1 MRTVV
6 LASQI
11 VAALGI
17 FNVWFVR
24 FGKATSYR
32 GGSAR
37 SLKEEFQV
45 YGLPGWSV
53 GVIGFLKVLCGPT
66 WKASL
71 PAPTNKA
78 PAAMTSS
85 SSWPS
90 IRVTVTCSKSGSLK
104 SGQCNSSPCARRRS
118 AKNAALVAVGDD
130 AKPCR

>member
-1 MRTVV
+1 MRTIV
-6 LASQI
+6 LVSQV

-53 GVIGFLKVLCGPT
+53 GVIGFLKVLCATLLVAGVWLPALT
-66 WKASL
+66 RPAAVALAALMLGAVSMHVKVKDPMQKSL
-71 PAPTNKA
+71 PALG
-78 PAAMTSS
+78 M
-85 SSWPS
+85 
-90 IRVTVTCSKSGSLK
+90 L
-104 SGQCNSSPCARRRS
+104 
-118 AKNAALVAVGDD
+118 ALCLLIAVAS
-130 AKPCR
+130 R

>member
-6 LASQI
+6 LVGQ
-11 VAALGI
+11 VVVALGI

-53 GVIGFLKVLCGPT
+53 AVIGLLKVLCATLLVAGVWIPALT
-66 WKASL
+66 RPAAVGLATLMLGAVAMHVKVKDPLQKSL
-71 PAPTNKA
+71 PALC
-78 PAAMTSS
+78 M
-85 SSWPS
+85 
-90 IRVTVTCSKSGSLK
+90 L
-104 SGQCNSSPCARRRS
+104 
-118 AKNAALVAVGDD
+118 ALCILIAVFG
-130 AKPCR
+130 R